1 MYTRRQKRW
10 KVGGTV
16 FVCGLFLFMAL
27 PLSLPA
33 QPYPTK
39 SISILVTFVPGGNL
53 DTVTRVIGSKAEKT
67 LGQPISVEN
76 NGAGGGSVGLGIIA
90 RAKPDGYRLVGCT
103 SIGIIG
109 IPQYRA
115 VTYSLEDFVPIMQF
129 GAAESGLAVRSDAPF
144 KTLTE
149 LVEYARRN
157 PDKVTY
163 ATFGIGTTTHL
174 SMEYIAK
181 KEGIRWTHV
190 PMQGSAAAV
199 TALLGGHITAISV
212 DTTWAPH
219 VREGTLRLLGTHG
232 EKRMKSFPD
241 VPTFRELGYDYINP
255 TVFMYAAPKGT
266 PQPIVNKLDEAFH
279 RAMDGPDFA
288 KVMAQLELPV
298 HYRNSEQTKK
308 FLQEQYV
315 LLGKMI
321 RDFNIPTELNKGPAK
336 K

>member
-1 MYTRRQKRW
+1 MYTRRQNEW
-10 KVGGTV
+10 KIGSAV
-16 FVCGLFLFMAL
+16 FVYGLFLFMT
-27 PLSLPA
+27 PA
-33 QPYPTK
+33 SASAQSYPTK
-39 SISILVTFVPGGNL
+39 PISILVTFAPAGNL
-53 DTVTRVIGSKAEKT
+53 DTMTRVLANKAEKS

-76 NGAGGGSVGLGIIA
+76 NGAGGGSVGLGIVA
-90 RAKPDGYRLVGCT
+90 KAKPDGYRLVAPT

-115 VTYSLEDFVPIMQF
+115 VTYSLEDFVPILQV
-129 GAAESGLAVRSDAPF
+129 ASAESGLAIRADAPF
-144 KTLTE
+144 KTLKE
-149 LVEYARRN
+149 LVEYARKN

-163 ATFGIGTTTHL
+163 STFGIGTTTHL

-199 TALLGGHITAISV
+199 TALLGGHVTAISV
-212 DTTWAPH
+212 DTSWAPY
-219 VREGTLRLLGTHG
+219 VREGTFRLLGTHG

-241 VPTFRELGYDYINP
+241 VPTFRELGYDYVNP

-266 PQPIVNKLDEAFH
+266 PQPIVNKLDETFH
-279 RAMDGPDFA
+279 KAMDDPDFI
-288 KVMAQLELPV
+288 KVVGQMELPI

-321 RDFNIPTELNKGPAK
+321 RDFNIPTELDKGPTK

>member
-1 MYTRRQKRW
+1 MSTGKQQGWKARRTIL
-10 KVGGTV
+10 VS
-16 FVCGLFLFMAL
+16 AL
-27 PLSLPA
+27 LLLVTAVSSPA
-33 QPYPTK
+33 QTYPTK
-39 SISILVTFVPGGNL
+39 PISILVTFAPGGNL
-53 DTVTRVIGSKAEKT
+53 DTVTRVIANKAEKL
-67 LGQPISVEN
+67 LGQPIGVEN

-90 RAKPDGYRLVGCT
+90 KAKADGYRLVGCT

-115 VTYSLEDFVPIMQF
+115 VTYKPEDFVPIMQF
-129 GAAESGLAVRSDAPF
+129 GPGESGLAIKADSPW
-144 KTLTE
+144 KTLKE
-149 LVEYARRN
+149 FVEYAKKN

-163 ATFGIGTTTHL
+163 STFGIGTTTHL

-190 PMQGSAAAV
+190 PMQGSSAAV
-199 TALLGGHITAISV
+199 TALLGGHVTAISV

-219 VREGTLRLLGTHG
+219 VRAGAFRLLGTHG

-241 VPTFRELGYDYINP
+241 VPTFRELGYDYVNP
-255 TVFMYAAPKGT
+255 TIFMYAAPKGT

-279 RAMDGPDFA
+279 KAMDEPEFTRT
-288 KVMAQLELPV
+288 MAQLDLDIQ
-298 HYRNSEQTKK
+298 YRNSEQTKK

-321 RDFNIPTELNKGPAK
+321 RDFNIPTELKEPAK

>member
-1 MYTRRQKRW
+1 MTR
-10 KVGGTV
+10 
-16 FVCGLFLFMAL
+16 AL
-27 PLSLPA
+27 A
-33 QPYPTK
+33 
-39 SISILVTFVPGGNL
+39 
-53 DTVTRVIGSKAEKT
+53 SKAEKL
-67 LGQPISVEN
+67 LGQPVTVEN

-90 RAKPDGYRLVGCT
+90 RAKPDGYRLVAPT

-115 VTYSLEDFVPIMQF
+115 VTYSLEDFVPILQF
-129 GAAESGLAVRSDAPF
+129 ASAESGLAVKADAPF
-144 KTLTE
+144 KTLKE
-149 LVEYARRN
+149 LVEYARKN

-181 KEGIRWTHV
+181 KEGIRWTHI

-199 TALLGGHITAISV
+199 TALLGGHVTAISV

-219 VREGTLRLLGTHG
+219 VRAGTFRLLGTHG

-241 VPTFRELGYDYINP
+241 VSTFRELGYDYVNP

-266 PQPIVNKLDEAFH
+266 PQAIVNKLDETFH
-279 RAMDGPDFA
+279 KAMDDPDFI
-288 KVMAQLELPV
+288 KVVGQMELPI
-298 HYRNSEQTKK
+298 HYRNSEQTKR
-308 FLQEQYV
+308 FLQEQYL

-321 RDFNIPTELNKGPAK
+321 RDFNIPTELKEPAK